1 MKYYKF
7 VGSEL
12 DAEGYS
18 IHVVERP
25 KFGKV
30 YPSTQKFSG
39 ETVGEWATI
48 EGHPSIREEWQ
59 EVSYGVWFDQEYVVT
74 INAPNMCGTD
84 NDSDQVNK
92 PTHYNKGEVECIDA
106 IKAATVG
113 KKGIEAVCV
122 ANVIKYLWR
131 YEEKGNKLQDIEK
144 AEWYLKR
151 LKDEAR

>member
-1 MKYYKF
+1 MII
-7 VGSEL
+7 SN
-12 DAEGYS
+12 
-18 IHVVERP
+18 
-25 KFGKV
+25 KV
-30 YPSTQKFSG
+30 
-39 ETVGEWATI
+39 
-48 EGHPSIREEWQ
+48 
-59 EVSYGVWFDQEYVVT
+59 
-74 INAPNMCGTD
+74 
-84 NDSDQVNK
+84 DQVNK

-106 IKAATVG
+106 IKAATIG